1 LLAGLV
7 AFASNKKDR
16 STPPPAASDADY
28 VIGVDDVIAIT
39 VWRETELS
47 RAVTVRPDGKIS
59 FPLIGQLPAAGQT
72 PLQLQTKLTQM
83 LDPYIAAPEVSVIV
97 QETKSQRISVV
108 GEVSRPG
115 TYPLTKPMSVLDAIS
130 AAGGLRDFAKSNKI
144 FILRTNPDGTR
155 QRIGFNYRKAL
166 ALKGPD
172 LNIELQVR
180 DTVIVP

>member
-1 LLAGLV
+1 
-7 AFASNKKDR
+7 
-16 STPPPAASDADY
+16 
-28 VIGVDDVIAIT
+28 
-39 VWRETELS
+39 
-47 RAVTVRPDGKIS
+47 
-59 FPLIGQLPAAGQT
+59 
-72 PLQLQTKLTQM
+72 M